1 MMYNGPLTFDDFKT
15 SNISKSNHYLVVGQP
30 IKHSLSPL
38 MHNLSLQY
46 HSIHAEYAAVELSP
60 RSLPDF
66 IAWINN
72 DNFLGCNIT
81 IPFKQ
86 QFLDVPDLLSPEVTA
101 VGAMN
106 TVSKENDGN
115 IIKGSNTDIYGF
127 MQPLHD
133 FDEMLDQGRAVV
145 FGTGG
150 ASLAVQYALMEM
162 GFEEIILVSR
172 NPRSASM
179 LKNPA
184 FTRIVDYTQ
193 WQSFADEAG
202 LFVNTTPLG
211 MGEMSDKSPVEPADA
226 DLLEGTICYD
236 LVYNPMTTKFLDIAE
251 SAGAETIG
259 GLDMLIHQGSRSF
272 EIWTGLPFPVEKVKS
287 ELINYFTGR

>member
-1 MMYNGPLTFDDFKT
+1 MYNGPLTFDDFKT

-46 HSIHAEYAAVELSP
+46 HSIDAEYAAVELSP

-81 IPFKQ
+81 IPFKR

-106 TVSKENDGN
+106 TLSKEDDGY
-115 IIKGSNTDIYGF
+115 IIKGFNTDIYGF
-127 MQPLHD
+127 IQPLHD
-133 FDEMLDQGRAVV
+133 FDEMLDHGRAIV

-162 GFEEIILVSR
+162 GIEEIILVSR

-184 FTRIVDYTQ
+184 FTRVVDYTQ
-193 WQSFADEAG
+193 WQHFADEAG

-211 MGEMSDKSPVEPADA
+211 MGEMSNKSPVEHADA
-226 DLLEGTICYD
+226 DLLEGKICYD

-287 ELINYFTGR
+287 ELINYFTAR